1 MRNMVPL
8 AVSDHFVDINEM
20 VDEVRL
26 AILHPRSSIFVS
38 NPPSPV
44 TCHVSPQRSAFLTH
58 SLDRRKIL
66 LHRISHVRPKAFY
79 EACRV
84 RLKAFYADSRDAPKA
99 EG

>member
-1 MRNMVPL
+1 MVPL

-58 SLDRRKIL
+58 SLDRRKIAAMPNGL
-66 LHRISHVRPKAFY
+66 DAVSRVVKLYAARVNELVAVFY
-79 EACRV
+79 MPATT
-84 RLKAFYADSRDAPKA
+84 LTP
-99 EG
+99 